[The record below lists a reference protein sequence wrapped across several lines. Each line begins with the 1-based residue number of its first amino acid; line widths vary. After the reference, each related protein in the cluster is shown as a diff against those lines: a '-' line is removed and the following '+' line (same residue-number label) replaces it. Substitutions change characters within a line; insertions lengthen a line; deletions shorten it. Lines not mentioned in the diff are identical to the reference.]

1 MIEVYNKIYEN
12 RFASEVT
19 YYVSIQNH
27 GTKPHFETMH
37 ESISDYTH
45 YFSKYTLFLN
55 FHPKNTDKIE
65 VEVLKYSPKVL
76 NKIKNKRKLAILTK
90 FVFYV
95 IIKNNDVPITKA
107 ISRVIYH
114 NNGQEINLSVNAFLK
129 SYYRLIPLFSQII
142 QESKTI

>member
-1 MIEVYNKIYEN
+1 MIQVFNKIYEN

-37 ESISDYTH
+37 ESITDYTH
-45 YFSKYTLFLN
+45 YFSKYVVFLN
-55 FHPKNTDKIE
+55 FHPKNIDKIE
-65 VEVLKYSPKVL
+65 VEVLRYAPKVL

-114 NNGQEINLSVNAFLK
+114 NNGQEINLSAKAFLV
-129 SYYRLIPLFSQII
+129 SYYRLVPIFTQII
-142 QESKTI
+142 QESKAI